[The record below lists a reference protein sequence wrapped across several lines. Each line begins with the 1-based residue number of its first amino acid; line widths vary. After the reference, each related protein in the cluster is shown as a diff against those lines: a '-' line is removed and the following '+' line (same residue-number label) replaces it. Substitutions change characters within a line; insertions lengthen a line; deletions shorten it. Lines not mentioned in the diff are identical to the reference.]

1 MGKRYSS
8 CVPLRDEAAVREL
21 LALMEE
27 YNAPGRKE
35 LAAMVAQIT
44 GLERQLD
51 EASRQIEAMRKEL
64 AEVQEGPVKRT
75 LTKVVRALE
84 RGAALLGERLVDLK
98 AAFVDGCKRTLAAVR
113 ERGISAL
120 AHTAQ
125 FFRLGP
131 SVERLGQQIDRCTAL
146 VDQGLVGVAS
156 ISRDYHETGRRL
168 RNAGRVLLGR
178 EPDAEAKAPGRLAG
192 AVALPLEK
200 EKEVLAAMRRGAERF
215 SARLA
220 LLEQAARPSIRQTME
235 QANREL
241 AQERQERP
249 APPWS
254 MMGGRYT

>member
-1 MGKRYSS
+1 MGKRYSAKG
-8 CVPLRDEAAVREL
+8 PLRNEAAVREL
-21 LALMEE
+21 LALMDE

-35 LAAMVAQIT
+35 LAAMVSQI
-44 GLERQLD
+44 GVLERQLD
-51 EASRQIEAMRKEL
+51 DAAKQIAAMRQEL
-64 AEVQEGPVKRT
+64 AEVRQGPVKR
-75 LTKVVRALE
+75 
-84 RGAALLGERLVDLK
+84 ALLAAVHGLEKGVSALGARLDELK
-98 AAFVDGCKRTLAAVR
+98 AAVVDGCRRALAAVR

-146 VDQGLVGVAS
+146 ADRGLEGIAS

-200 EKEVLAAMRRGAERF
+200 EKAVLAAMRLGAERF
-215 SARLA
+215 SERLA
-220 LLEQAARPSIRQTME
+220 LLEQAARPPIRQTME
-235 QANREL
+235 AANKKL
-241 AQERQERP
+241 AQERQGQERP
-249 APPWS
+249 IPALEHE
-254 MMGGRYT
+254 GR

>member
-1 MGKRYSS
+1 MGKRYSAKG
-8 CVPLRDEAAVREL
+8 PLRNEAAVREL
-21 LALMEE
+21 LALMDE

-35 LAAMVAQIT
+35 LAAMVSQI
-44 GLERQLD
+44 GVLERQLD
-51 EASRQIEAMRKEL
+51 DAAKQIAAMRQEL
-64 AEVQEGPVKRT
+64 AEVRQGPVKR
-75 LTKVVRALE
+75 
-84 RGAALLGERLVDLK
+84 ALLAAVHGLEKGVSALGARLDELK
-98 AAFVDGCKRTLAAVR
+98 AAVVDGCRRALAAVR

-120 AHTAQ
+120 AHTAR

-146 VDQGLVGVAS
+146 ADRGLEGVAS

-200 EKEVLAAMRRGAERF
+200 EKAVLAAMRLGAERF
-215 SARLA
+215 SERLA
-220 LLEQAARPSIRQTME
+220 LLEQAARPPIRQTME
-235 QANREL
+235 QANRKL

-249 APPWS
+249 APALEHD
-254 MMGGRYT
+254 GR